1 MRGKNHHTK
10 KTKRLEG
17 TEHTYLKR
25 EARRLY
31 HFIKGGNP
39 NLSQNK
45 EMMFL
50 QMLEG
55 LNKEEAELILV
66 HKRQR
71 VKQEIQGF
79 NGKFS
84 QRCVQL
90 ER

>member
-1 MRGKNHHTK
+1 
-10 KTKRLEG
+10 
-17 TEHTYLKR
+17 
-25 EARRLY
+25 
-31 HFIKGGNP
+31 
-39 NLSQNK
+39 
-45 EMMFL
+45 MMFL

-55 LNKEEAELILV
+55 LNKEEAELILIR
-66 HKRQR
+66 KRQR